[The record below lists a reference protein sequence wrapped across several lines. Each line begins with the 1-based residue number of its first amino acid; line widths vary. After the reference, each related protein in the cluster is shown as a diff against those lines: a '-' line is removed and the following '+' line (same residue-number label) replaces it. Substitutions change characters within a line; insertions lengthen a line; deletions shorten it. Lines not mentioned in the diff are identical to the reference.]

1 MPLETDTIKDAE
13 KTDFEKTLEIIDP
26 VWADIIRHPV
36 KNRSVKGYK

>member
-1 MPLETDTIKDAE
+1 MSLETDTIKDAE

-36 KNRSVKGYK
+36 ENRSVEDYE